1 MSMAFARLLEKVA
14 EDLGIKDINHPLV
27 VEEAQRRI
35 DDYAEQAN
43 EAAKE
48 ERAITAFER
57 CASCNEEPD
66 PTNAECSACYTRE
79 ALRKR

>member
-1 MSMAFARLLEKVA
+1 MSQAFARLLEKVA
-14 EDLGIKDINHPLV
+14 EDLDIKDINHPLV

-48 ERAITAFER
+48 ERAIALFEEK
-57 CASCNEEPD
+57 AEPCD
-66 PTNAECSACYTRE
+66 SSSS
-79 ALRKR
+79 